1 MLGIA
6 LILVGIVLVHNG
18 VLFMSKTKVATG
30 VMDENNQ
37 PIETLVPLVVHSAK
51 TIAFFNAIVGGILVL
66 FNLFMFAAHHAYHP
80 FEYNYTFYQNV
91 AAGLIFGTTYLFLA
105 GNLLFKLDMRA
116 FSWFSIGA
124 CIFALI
130 MAGDNFIALANY
142 GFTNASDALWL
153 GLLWISWFFLW
164 LTAPL
169 QFILGIKKMQNIFPW
184 VSIVVGIAGAFLPAI
199 LLLTGAWQLLG

>member
-18 VLFMSKTKVATG
+18 VLFMSKTKVITG
-30 VMDENNQ
+30 VMDDNNQ
-37 PIETLVPLVVHSAK
+37 PIETLVPLVVHSPK
-51 TIAFFNAIVGGILVL
+51 TIAFFNAIVGGILIL
-66 FNLFMFAAHHAYHP
+66 FNLFMFATHHAYHP
-80 FEYNYTFYQNV
+80 FEYNYTFYQNI

-130 MAGDNFIALANY
+130 IAGDNFSALANY
-142 GFTNASDALWL
+142 GFAYASDALWL

-169 QFILGIKKMQNIFPW
+169 QFLLGVKQMQKIFPW
-184 VSIVVGIAGAFLPAI
+184 VSIVAGVVGAFLPAI
-199 LLLTGAWQLLG
+199 LLLTGAWGLLG